1 MGVGGTGTIA
11 TLCDNKARDQE
22 SHMYGITAQEGAYRN
37 RLTIGTRNASNEE
50 AAMIVFDF
58 TH

>member
-1 MGVGGTGTIA
+1 MMGVGGTGTIA

-37 RLTIGTRNASNEE
+37 RLTIGT
-50 AAMIVFDF
+50 
-58 TH
+58 